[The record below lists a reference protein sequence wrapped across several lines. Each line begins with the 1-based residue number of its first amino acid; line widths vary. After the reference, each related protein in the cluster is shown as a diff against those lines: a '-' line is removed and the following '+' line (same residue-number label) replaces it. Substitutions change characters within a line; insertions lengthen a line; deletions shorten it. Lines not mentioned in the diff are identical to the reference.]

1 MQDSSNSGSSC
12 MFRFSEFQYDECKNL
27 LLNSNKI
34 LNGTESL
41 YSTSNGDYYLK
52 ENILH
57 KEIEYLKLPVL

>member
-1 MQDSSNSGSSC
+1 